1 MSVVEEVLINLNE
14 EKMKE
19 LNELIK
25 SCEIELNYVEERIL
39 SSNDA
44 YLLYLAGIHIEWLN
58 KGRIAH
64 ALSRTGDSFYILRYA
79 WYINKLEDSLEKNNI
94 IKDLAKGI
102 SRTKDVYNIYY
113 FARDIKDAPLEK
125 LIRAISKTNN
135 PQYIYYTLR
144 DFNSKISLA
153 TKLELVERLIEL
165 KDSLYIFFASNI
177 VPEIPITEYAN
188 AMLNSEI
195 NAKYYIHLC
204 MFYKSHQLPE
214 GKLRDLFI
222 SSILESNNYR
232 LISNLIIES
241 NNVPYD
247 IMINYLL
254 EKKPKIDFYLKFI
267 LPIAISNKAC
277 SYYAVDKIIES
288 HYLELITITIYYME
302 DEILRLKLQDYLS
315 TINEFNEKLEKLSL
329 TEEVKLRVRKVS

>member
-1 MSVVEEVLINLNE
+1 MSVVEEVLINLNA

-135 PQYIYYTLR
+135 PQYIY
-144 DFNSKISLA
+144 I
-153 TKLELVERLIEL
+153 
-165 KDSLYIFFASNI
+165 
-177 VPEIPITEYAN
+177 
-188 AMLNSEI
+188 
-195 NAKYYIHLC
+195 
-204 MFYKSHQLPE
+204 
-214 GKLRDLFI
+214 
-222 SSILESNNYR
+222 IL
-232 LISNLIIES
+232 
-241 NNVPYD
+241 
-247 IMINYLL
+247 
-254 EKKPKIDFYLKFI
+254 
-267 LPIAISNKAC
+267 
-277 SYYAVDKIIES
+277 
-288 HYLELITITIYYME
+288 
-302 DEILRLKLQDYLS
+302 
-315 TINEFNEKLEKLSL
+315 
-329 TEEVKLRVRKVS
+329 